1 MIRNMKNIYL
11 QLEKLKKE
19 SLSLY
24 VLAIAGII
32 AWGLFF
38 YLKLAEHL
46 HSFGIAIGK
55 AFAG

>member
-1 MIRNMKNIYL
+1 MKNFYYQPGKI
-11 QLEKLKKE
+11 KKE

-32 AWGLFF
+32 ACGLFF
-38 YLKLAEHL
+38 YLELVQYL
-46 HSFGIAIGK
+46 HGIGIEIGK

>member
-1 MIRNMKNIYL
+1 MKNIYY
-11 QLEKLKKE
+11 QFEKIKKE
-19 SLSLY
+19 NFSLY

-38 YLKLAEHL
+38 YLKLAEYL
-46 HSFGIAIGK
+46 HSFGVEIGK

>member
-1 MIRNMKNIYL
+1 MKNIYYH
-11 QLEKLKKE
+11 LEKIKKE

-38 YLKLAEHL
+38 YLRLADYL
-46 HSFGIAIGK
+46 HGIGIEIGK